1 MERARLVNALIA
13 ESSIIRMASQG
24 WIRSN
29 VCSQRWYKHINM
41 IIKTALD
48 SKSNVYIMISIVVV
62 VLIAIFMLRLS
73 KKYNFREKV
82 DDKYQHAMITTQL

>member
-1 MERARLVNALIA
+1 
-13 ESSIIRMASQG
+13 
-24 WIRSN
+24 
-29 VCSQRWYKHINM
+29 M